1 MTRYQR
7 PARRGLPPSQSHQ
20 GPRGRPAPPPV
31 DRTPPMVI
39 HEDDAI
45 LVVDKPPGWMVVR
58 APGAKSRTL
67 TDWVLARAR
76 RAATGRSSPKL
87 KVVNELDAQASG
99 LVVFA
104 KTPDGFDS
112 LKRQFRTKRP
122 HRMALA
128 IVNGHPKVDGS
139 DACSLQGTVR
149 RALVRP
155 QTRPRRGRA
164 VDKPAVTHYRLVR
177 GWREGAALRLRL
189 ETSFPGQVDEHMRSI
204 GCEIGRRQERD
215 QPARMALHLSE
226 LGFVHPLT
234 SETVRYSSRLPP
246 DMAGAF
252 GESAPARVAAPE
264 RAQPVSEPAGVAT
277 RPTVVAPKPAG
288 VATTPAGVDAT
299 DRPEPESGS
308 PAPEDKGWEHVAEW
322 YDTLIGERRNDH
334 FDNLIFPGVLRLL
347 ATERDERVL
356 DAACGQ
362 GELCRALSQAG
373 AVVTGVDASPAL
385 LEAARTRSTE
395 SISYIERDL
404 RNLGDLDGAPFDSAA
419 CVMALMNLDPIEP
432 VLTGISRALR
442 EGGKLVIVL
451 LHPAFR
457 QPGRSSWAW
466 TVTGEDQIQQRC
478 IRGYL
483 SESPHEV
490 VMNPGDA
497 SAGVQPICTTTHN
510 RPIQSY
516 VAALARAGF
525 AIDALEEWASQ
536 RCSEPGPRANAEN
549 LARGEIPMFLA
560 IRAIR
565 LGLGGDDGGSGGD

>member
-1 MTRYQR
+1 M
-7 PARRGLPPSQSHQ
+7 
-20 GPRGRPAPPPV
+20 
-31 DRTPPMVI
+31 I

-45 LVVDKPPGWMVVR
+45 LVVDKPAGRMVVR
-58 APGAKSRTL
+58 APGSKSRTL

-122 HRMALA
+122 HRLALA
-128 IVNGHPKVDGS
+128 IVNGHPKLEGS
-139 DACSLQGTVR
+139 DACSLQGTIR

-155 QTRPRRGRA
+155 QSRPTRGRA

-189 ETSFPGQVDEHMRSI
+189 ETSFPGQVVEHMRSI

-234 SETVRYSSRLPP
+234 NETVRYSSRLPP

-252 GESAPARVAAPE
+252 GERAPARPEVTVRPKAADHAHATSTPVGVA
-264 RAQPVSEPAGVAT
+264 SEPSE
-277 RPTVVAPKPAG
+277 VAPKSSG
-288 VATTPAGVDAT
+288 VVTLEPPESESETPA
-299 DRPEPESGS
+299 PKEQ
-308 PAPEDKGWEHVAEW
+308 GWEHVAEW

-334 FDNLIFPGVLRLL
+334 FDDLIFPGVLRLL
-347 ATERDERVL
+347 GAERGERVL

-432 VLTGISRALR
+432 VLAGISRALR

-466 TVTGEDQIQQRC
+466 TGTGEDQIQQRC

-497 SAGVQPICTTTHN
+497 SAGAQPICTTTHN

-525 AIDALEEWASQ
+525 AIDALEEWASL
-536 RCSEPGPRANAEN
+536 RRSEPGPRADAEN

-565 LGLGGDDGGSGGD
+565 LGPAGDDGGSGGV